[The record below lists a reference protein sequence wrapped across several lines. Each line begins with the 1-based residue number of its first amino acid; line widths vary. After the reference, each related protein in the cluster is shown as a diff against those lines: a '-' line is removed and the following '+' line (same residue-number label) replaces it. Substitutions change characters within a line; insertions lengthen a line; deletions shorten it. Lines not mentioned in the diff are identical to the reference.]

1 MIFLS
6 NLSPQSR
13 VYAAFFLYAV
23 VLGGIFTRLG
33 EIQHSMGIG
42 EGALGVALMGT
53 AVGTQISLM
62 FAGIIL
68 KKTGHR
74 VGLLIFIPALGI
86 TQTLAT
92 LSPSPQ
98 ILFVLLLVAGL
109 NLGTLEVIVNLEAD
123 RVEHKIGRRIM
134 SRSHAFWSFGFFGAG
149 LFGVAARQMDFN
161 PSLHLGL
168 ITAITTLFVIGIFKD
183 FEPAPERN
191 KSAGSPPMIARPTLG
206 IMVLVLFTLSSMLL
220 EGAGIDWSVIFMRDV
235 FGSGAIISTLA
246 FALGALSQGIVRYF
260 ADRFVDRHGPVNVAK
275 TMIALLGL
283 GALLVSLS
291 QNVPMAL
298 FGFALIGA
306 GSSSLFPLAMSAAA
320 QRTDRPAAINV
331 AALAQISFITFLVA
345 PPALGLVAEQFGI
358 RYSFAIG
365 LPLVVLSWVTLSAL
379 LPDHNTSPK
388 DIAPKDS
395 I

>member
-1 MIFLS
+1 MF

-13 VYAAFFLYAV
+13 VYAAFFLYAL

-33 EIQHSMGIG
+33 EIQHAMGIG
-42 EGALGVALMGT
+42 EGALGAALMGT
-53 AVGTQISLM
+53 AVGAQISLM
-62 FAGIIL
+62 FAGVVL
-68 KKTGHR
+68 KKIGHR
-74 VGLLIFIPALGI
+74 AGLLIFIPALGI
-86 TQTLAT
+86 AQTLAT

-98 ILFVLLLVAGL
+98 VLFILLLLSGL

-134 SRSHAFWSFGFFGAG
+134 SRSHAFWSFRFFGAG
-149 LFGVAARQMDFN
+149 LLGAFARHMDFN

-168 ITAITTLFVIGIFKD
+168 ITAITTLFVIGVFKD

-191 KSAGSPPMIARPTLG
+191 KNAGPPPMIARPTWG

-220 EGAGIDWSVIFMRDV
+220 EGAGIDWSVIYMRDV
-235 FGSGAIISTLA
+235 FASGAIISTLA
-246 FALGALSQGIVRYF
+246 FTLGALSQGIVRFF
-260 ADRFVDRHGPVNVAK
+260 ADGFVDRYGPVSVAK
-275 TMIALLGL
+275 TMIILLGV
-283 GALLVSLS
+283 GAVFVSLA

-320 QRTDRPAAINV
+320 QRTDRAAAINV

-345 PPALGLVAEQFGI
+345 PPILGLVAEQFGI
-358 RYSFAIG
+358 RFSFAIG
-365 LPLVVLSWVTLSAL
+365 LPLVVLSWATISSLVPTNDTA
-379 LPDHNTSPK
+379 PK
-388 DIAPKDS
+388 GREPKDS